1 MNIIEAMK
9 RALEALEYALPAK
22 LADGTYL
29 DKNCQMTIAAT
40 NLRNL
45 ITELEKGGWQL
56 VPVDLP
62 DETNLALGKKYG
74 YPPCGWK
81 ASYRQ
86 ILGMLA
92 AAPKFGE
99 MK

>member
-1 MNIIEAMK
+1 MIETLRQAVD
-9 RALEALEYALPAK
+9 ALLVAGTAK

>member
-56 VPVDLP
+56 VPVEPTREMTKTAYEHYAADNYTGP
-62 DETNLALGKKYG
+62 TSMY
-74 YPPCGWK
+74 K
-81 ASYRQ
+81 A
-86 ILGMLA
+86 MLA